1 MATTSRDALM
11 TCKICNRYS
20 CAESFHSLEEQLK
33 WERLYSM
40 NERELRDEIIDL
52 QNEIND
58 LRNILDSYT
67 MT

>member
-1 MATTSRDALM
+1 M
-11 TCKICNRYS
+11 TCRICNRSS
-20 CAESFHSLEEQLK
+20 CTESFHSLIEQEK

-58 LRNILDSYT
+58 LCNIFERYAALMKMD
-67 MT
+67 

>member
-1 MATTSRDALM
+1 M

-20 CAESFHSLEEQLK
+20 CTESFHSLIEQER

-58 LRNILDSYT
+58 LRNTLEQYAALTD
-67 MT
+67 

>member
-1 MATTSRDALM
+1 M
-11 TCKICNRYS
+11 TCRICNRSS
-20 CAESFHSLEEQLK
+20 CTESFHNLIEQEK

-58 LRNILDSYT
+58 LRNIFERYAALMD
-67 MT
+67 